1 VGKHI
6 TRQWAVASDPLGV
19 RDTELLPPCFRT
31 SIQEDAMRAY
41 LAKLPPKAQMLL
53 AIPLIAVA
61 YPVVM
66 ILLPAII
73 RAIVPEVVRSVLSLL

>member
-1 VGKHI
+1 
-6 TRQWAVASDPLGV
+6 
-19 RDTELLPPCFRT
+19 
-31 SIQEDAMRAY
+31 MRAY